1 MISAQ
6 VQAALL
12 RALGQAAFMGLATVG
27 ASLAAN
33 QDLPTLGRNFAV
45 AIISAFIWRSAAEG
59 LYDQSRNE
67 KNEVTAADVGSNLR

>member
-6 VQAALL
+6 IQAALL

-45 AIISAFIWRSAAEG
+45 AIISAFIWRSTAEG
-59 LYDQSRNE
+59 LYDQSRQA
-67 KNEVTAADVGSNLR
+67 VGDVKPSDVSR